1 MNWFLENFKKFDKK
15 VAIVFKNKNYLY
27 SDLYNKIKEIE
38 VNLLSNIKK
47 GEVVSILSDY
57 SFESIALL
65 ISLYKNKNI
74 IVPITNTIE
83 SEIKDRIEESY
94 TDKIIKIV
102 NKDYQIEDIVSNEKN
117 QMIKNLQ
124 ENSQS
129 GLILFSSGS
138 TGKPKAMIH
147 NFDNLVEHYKDK
159 KEKSINMILFL
170 MFDHIGGLNTLL
182 NILSMGSTAIIPENR
197 NADDVCKLLQDYK
210 IMVLPSSPTFLNLIL
225 MSKSN
230 EKYDLSSLRMIT
242 YGTEAMPESL
252 LNRLKGA
259 FPKVKFLQTF
269 GTSETGIANTSSKSS
284 NSTFM
289 KIDDPE
295 LEYKIVDNELWLK
308 SKTQVMGY
316 LNSSM
321 DSFTSDGWF
330 KTGDLVET
338 TEDGYIKIVGRNKE
352 VINVGGEKVL
362 PNEVESVILE
372 IDEIEDCM
380 VYGETNIITGQTV
393 VCDVVLKEELLQN
406 EIKKIV
412 RKFCKD
418 KLDSYKIPT
427 KVNVVEKTNFSDR
440 FKKIR
445 KKN

>member
-1 MNWFLENFKKFDKK
+1 MSWFIENFKKFDKK
-15 VAIVFKNKNYLY
+15 IAIVFKNQNYSY
-27 SDLYNKIKEIE
+27 DDLYNQIKKIENE
-38 VNLLSNIKK
+38 LLPTIKK
-47 GEVVSILSDY
+47 GKVVSILSDY

-65 ISLYKNKNI
+65 IALYKNKNI
-74 IVPITNTIE
+74 IVPITTTIE
-83 SEIKDRIEESY
+83 SEIKERIEESY
-94 TDKIIKIV
+94 SDKIIKIV
-102 NKDYQIEDIVSNEKN
+102 DNKYLIEEHNSDDKH

-124 ENSQS
+124 DNSQS

-159 KEKSINMILFL
+159 KEKSLNMILFL
-170 MFDHIGGLNTLL
+170 IFDHIGGLNTLL
-182 NILSMGSTAIIPENR
+182 NILSMGATMIIPENR

-225 MSKSN
+225 MSKAN

-252 LNRLKGA
+252 LNRLKVA
-259 FPKVKFLQTF
+259 FPRVKFLQTF

-321 DSFTSDGWF
+321 DSFTEDGWF
-330 KTGDLVET
+330 KTGDLVEA
-338 TEDGYIKIVGRNKE
+338 TEDGYIKIIGRNKE

-372 IDEIEDCM
+372 IPEIEDVM
-380 VYGETNIITGQTV
+380 VYGEVNIITGQTV
-393 VCDVVLKEELLQN
+393 VCDVVLKDELTQN

-418 KLDSYKIPT
+418 KLDAYKIPT
-427 KVNVVEKTNFSDR
+427 KVNVVNKTNFGDR

-445 KKN
+445 RK

>member
-1 MNWFLENFKKFDKK
+1 MSWFIENFKKFDKK
-15 VAIVFKNKNYLY
+15 IAIVFKNQNYSY
-27 SDLYNKIKEIE
+27 GDLYNQIKNIE
-38 VNLLSNIKK
+38 NELLPAIEK
-47 GEVVSILSDY
+47 GKVVSILSDY
-57 SFESIALL
+57 SFESIVLL
-65 ISLYKNKNI
+65 ITLYKNKNI
-74 IVPITNTIE
+74 IVPITTTIE
-83 SEIKDRIEESY
+83 SEIKERIEESY
-94 TDKIIKIV
+94 SDKIIKIV
-102 NKDYQIEDIVSNEKN
+102 DNKYLIEEHNSDDKH

-124 ENSQS
+124 DNSQS

-159 KEKSINMILFL
+159 KEKSLNMILFL

-182 NILSMGSTAIIPENR
+182 NILSMGATMIIPENR

-225 MSKSN
+225 MSKAN

-242 YGTEAMPESL
+242 YGTETMPDSL
-252 LNRLKGA
+252 LNRLKEA
-259 FPKVKFLQTF
+259 FPRVKFLQTF

-295 LEYKIVDNELWLK
+295 LEYKIVENELWLK

-321 DSFTSDGWF
+321 DSFTEDGWF
-330 KTGDLVET
+330 KTGDLVEA
-338 TEDGYIKIVGRNKE
+338 TEDGYIKIIGRNKE

-372 IDEIEDCM
+372 IPEIEDVM
-380 VYGETNIITGQTV
+380 VYGEVNIITGQTV
-393 VCDVVLKEELLQN
+393 VCDVVLKDELTQN

-418 KLDSYKIPT
+418 KLDAYKIPT
-427 KVNVVEKTNFSDR
+427 KVNVVDKTNFGDR

-445 KKN
+445 RK

>member
-1 MNWFLENFKKFDKK
+1 MSWFIENFKKFDKK
-15 VAIVFKNKNYLY
+15 VAIVFKNKSYTY
-27 SDLYNKIKEIE
+27 SELYNQIKRIE
-38 VNLLSNIKK
+38 DNLLPQIQE

-57 SFESIALL
+57 CFESISLL
-65 ISLYKNKNI
+65 IALYKNKNI
-74 IVPITNTIE
+74 IVPITTTIE
-83 SEIKDRIEESY
+83 SEIKERIEESY
-94 TDKIIKIV
+94 TDKIIRIV
-102 NKDYQIEDIVSNEKN
+102 NKNYLIEKN
-117 QMIKNLQ
+117 DSIEKHLMIKNLQ
-124 ENSQS
+124 INFQS

-147 NFDNLVEHYKDK
+147 NFDNLVEHYNDK
-159 KEKSINMILFL
+159 KEKSLNMILFL

-182 NILSMGSTAIIPENR
+182 NILSMGATMIIPENR

-230 EKYDLSSLRMIT
+230 EKYDLNSLRMIT

-252 LNRLKGA
+252 LNRLKEA
-259 FPKVKFLQTF
+259 FPRVKFLQTF

-295 LEYKIVDNELWLK
+295 LEYKIVNNELWLK

-321 DSFTSDGWF
+321 DSFTEDGWF

-338 TEDGYIKIVGRNKE
+338 TEDGFIKIIGRNKE
-352 VINVGGEKVL
+352 IINVGGEKVL
-362 PNEVESVILE
+362 PNEVESIVLE
-372 IDEIEDCM
+372 IPEIEDCM
-380 VYGETNIITGQTV
+380 VYGEANIITGQTV
-393 VCDVVLKEELLQN
+393 VCDVVLKNELTQN
-406 EIKKIV
+406 VIKKII

-418 KLDSYKIPT
+418 KLDAYKIPT
-427 KVNVVEKTNFSDR
+427 KVNIVNKTNFGDR

-445 KKN
+445 RK

>member
-1 MNWFLENFKKFDKK
+1 MSWFIENFKKFDKK
-15 VAIVFKNKNYLY
+15 IAIVFKNQNYSY
-27 SDLYNKIKEIE
+27 DDLYNQ
-38 VNLLSNIKK
+38 IKK
-47 GEVVSILSDY
+47 IENELLPTIEKGKVVSILSDY

-65 ISLYKNKNI
+65 IALYKNKNI
-74 IVPITNTIE
+74 IVPITTTIE
-83 SEIKDRIEESY
+83 SEIKERIEESY
-94 TDKIIKIV
+94 SDKIIKIV
-102 NKDYQIEDIVSNEKN
+102 DNKYLIEENNSDDKH

-124 ENSQS
+124 DNSQS

-159 KEKSINMILFL
+159 KEKSLNMILFL

-182 NILSMGSTAIIPENR
+182 NILSMGATMIIPENR

-225 MSKSN
+225 MSKAN

-242 YGTEAMPESL
+242 YGTETMPDSL
-252 LNRLKGA
+252 LNRLKEA
-259 FPKVKFLQTF
+259 FPRVKFLQTF

-321 DSFTSDGWF
+321 DSFTEDGWF
-330 KTGDLVET
+330 KTGDLVEA
-338 TEDGYIKIVGRNKE
+338 TEDGYIKIIGRNKE

-362 PNEVESVILE
+362 PNEVESLILE
-372 IDEIEDCM
+372 IPEIEDCM
-380 VYGETNIITGQTV
+380 VYGEVNIITGQTV
-393 VCDVVLKEELLQN
+393 VCDVVLKYELTQN

-418 KLDSYKIPT
+418 KLDAYKIPT
-427 KVNVVEKTNFSDR
+427 KVNVVDKTNFGDR

-445 KKN
+445 RR